1 MDHSS
6 SWRLWPEWY
15 PEYSSW
21 PREEATQIV
30 NTSSPERRDAW
41 QGNKNSFYL
50 IPSQWVRHW
59 VCQSG
64 LHSKRRLMLRLLRPW
79 WHSAGVLVRMKP
91 AERFLCWGENC
102 WLLLRLFWHSW
113 SFTVILHTNR
123 GNTEH
128 LNTLDKLLVGL
139 WHEVN
144 QLKTP

>member
-21 PREEATQIV
+21 PREEATQSV

-91 AERFLCWGENC
+91 GWEVSLLGWKPLTSSQTLLTFLK
-102 WLLLRLFWHSW
+102 
-113 SFTVILHTNR
+113 LHCDPAHQPRKHWTFKHTGQAAR
-123 GNTEH
+123 W
-128 LNTLDKLLVGL
+128 TLTQG
-139 WHEVN
+139 
-144 QLKTP
+144 QST